1 MTNRGFSVLEIVLA
15 VALFMIFAT
24 AAIVVVVS
32 GYNANRQGI
41 EFTIAN
47 QFAAEGIEA
56 VRSIKNRGF
65 SNLINTAGTGVL
77 RNANNIWAFGGA
89 NNTLTH
95 NITDN
100 YTRVIKIEDVRR
112 DATPPG
118 GNIVVSGG
126 TLDRDSKK
134 ITSTVTWNFSAA
146 IPESLSLVTYLSD
159 FKKPIRSGMLVYG
172 DGGTSSDA
180 IKYKIYDGSNGTWG
194 TEAAAADVD
203 SSTTNRALRV
213 AKVYASP
220 TREEKILLSKHYD
233 GSSQYIYAQVF
244 NGTSWGNVVLLSS
257 WASVSFINT
266 RGFDGTYLGNGNFM
280 VVYSDNTTTPKYRTW
295 NGTLWG
301 AQTSTVNVGG
311 IPNYVVT
318 KARPG
323 TNEVMMATFDQL
335 NDTNSTYFNG
345 TSWSAATEHSAQAPT
360 NTKEHVDF
368 TWSPQNNL
376 KGALVYAAQ
385 STDNDQNLKIWTA
398 DGTGG
403 GSFSATAN
411 GPNTGGRLG
420 PVDIDGRLGAEEFMS
435 CQKNANNKV
444 ICFEAN
450 TAPAWVTPANN
461 TLTNNTEAGIQRSY
475 NIAYE
480 SYGDEAI
487 AVYSDDTTT
496 PKLKKYN
503 TTTDTFDAAET
514 SLNTLGG
521 VLTTVRLKALDTAD
535 DIFIFM
541 ASGTTLYSHLWDGIN
556 NTTYG
561 SPAGKAFTTHGSNGS
576 SSTDIWY
583 DFAWDAF

>member
-1 MTNRGFSVLEIVLA
+1 MRERGFSVLEIVLA

-24 AAIVVVVS
+24 AAIVVVVG
-32 GYNANRQGI
+32 GYNANRQGV

-47 QFAAEGIEA
+47 QFAAEGLEA

-65 SNLINTAGTGVL
+65 SNLVNTAGTGIL
-77 RNANNIWAFGGA
+77 RNANNVWAFGGA

-112 DATPPG
+112 DATPPD

-159 FKKPIRSGMLVYG
+159 FKKPIRSGLLVYG

-180 IKYKIYDGSNGTWG
+180 IKYKIYDGSTVTWG

-203 SSTTNRALRV
+203 SATTNRALRV
-213 AKVYASP
+213 ARVYASA
-220 TREEKILLSKHYD
+220 TREEKILISKHYN

-244 NGTSWGNVVLLSS
+244 NGTNWGDVQLLST
-257 WASVSFINT
+257 WASTSFINT
-266 RGFDGTYLGNGNFM
+266 RNFDGAYLSNGNFM
-280 VVYSDNTTTPKYRTW
+280 VVYSDNTTTPQYRIW

-301 AQTSTVNVGG
+301 TQSSTVNVGG
-311 IPNYVVT
+311 IPNYVVA
-318 KARPG
+318 KVRPG
-323 TNEVMMATFDQL
+323 TSEVMMVTFDQV

-345 TSWSAATEHSAQAPT
+345 TAWSSATEHSAQAPT
-360 NTKEHVDF
+360 NTKEHADF
-368 TWSPQNNL
+368 TWSVQNNL

-398 DGTGG
+398 NGSGDG
-403 GSFSATAN
+403 SWSATAN

-420 PVDIDGRLGAEEFMS
+420 PVDIDGRKGAEEFLS
-435 CQKNANNKV
+435 CQKNANNKI

-450 TAPAWVTPANN
+450 TTPSWVTPADN

-503 TTTDTFDAAET
+503 TATDAFDASET

-521 VLTTVRLKALDTAD
+521 ILTTVRLKALDTND
-535 DIFIFM
+535 DIFIFL
-541 ASGTTLYSHLWDGIN
+541 ASGTTLYSQMWDGIN
-556 NTTYG
+556 NTTYVQP
-561 SPAGKAFTTHGSNGS
+561 SGKAFTTHGSNGS
-576 SSTDIWY
+576 ALTDHWY
-583 DFAWDAF
+583 DFAWDAY